1 MLQGYCT
8 KHLQPKILLAAFTH
22 QNGGFIGVVWHI
34 MHLKSLLTV
43 LGHSLKIQ
51 KCQWYYYMKAL
62 MSLTCPMSKIKLVPF
77 LASKFKVAFVTIIVF
92 VVQCNWLLA
101 IVTWGAFSFSPR
113 LSAILH
119 KPCGMGSQHANP
131 WVADESSI
139 TRASIV
145 TNTQSS
151 SYFLWAMVKM

>member
-22 QNGGFIGVVWHI
+22 QNGGFIRVVWHI

-43 LGHSLKIQ
+43 LWHSLKVQ

-62 MSLTCPMSKIKLVPF
+62 MSLTCPMSRSNLSLF
-77 LASKFKVAFVTIIVF
+77 LHLNSKSPSSPSLLLLSSVIVCL
-92 VVQCNWLLA
+92 QLLP
-101 IVTWGAFSFSPR
+101 GELFSFSPR
-113 LSAILH
+113 LSAVLH
-119 KPCGMGSQHANP
+119 KPYGVGSQNANP

-151 SYFLWAMVKM
+151 PYFLWAMVKM